1 MTKHVTVKTTGGEA
15 KEIPLGVIRYM
26 KIVDGESRDGPQKTK
41 IVMTGDASP
50 LIAEQSVAE
59 LRSGDLPLVYVGG
72 GVYVPRAHIRQV
84 EPLTDRD
91 RQGLA
96 DGRKIDASKFK
107 TRIVLAGD
115 MTPVWGTKTIE
126 QLNERGMRFVPVGN
140 GSHVH
145 RDNIRKIVEL
155 DDPAR
160 ARISERLGIDASA
173 FRAQVVLEGDD
184 KPKLSRM
191 SIIELK
197 VKGLDLVPIQH
208 GEYAVRGNVKYFR
221 SFLEEEQ
228 EDLARKYPDSNAAR
242 FATKIVMASED
253 AMLSTA
259 KPDSLQAAFAAVNV
273 GYDRYV
279 PAANIVP
286 ERITAFSKDD
296 KKGLKEAGYAMERN
310 WRSSIG
316 LVNGRILS
324 PATAEQIRQRR
335 EAALAKAAEPAAP
348 LAAAE

>member
-15 KEIPLGVIRYM
+15 KDIPLGVIRYL

-41 IVMTGDASP
+41 IVMTGDAPPIIS
-50 LIAEQSVAE
+50 EQSVAD
-59 LRSGDLPLVYVGG
+59 LRSGELPLVYVGG

-96 DGRKIDASKFK
+96 DARKIDASKFK
-107 TRIVLAGD
+107 TRIVLAGE
-115 MTPVWGTKTIE
+115 MTPVWGTKTID
-126 QLNERGMRFVPVGN
+126 QLNERGLRFVPVGN
-140 GSHVH
+140 DAYVH
-145 RDNIRKIVEL
+145 KDNIRKVTEL
-155 DDPAR
+155 DEAAR
-160 ARISERLGIDASA
+160 KRIGEKLGIDASA
-173 FRAQVVLEGDD
+173 FRAQVALEGDD
-184 KPKLSRM
+184 KPKLSRL
-191 SIIELK
+191 SIIEMK
-197 VKGLDLVPIQH
+197 TRGLDLAPIQP

-228 EDLARKYPDSNAAR
+228 EELARKYPDSNAAR
-242 FATKIVMASED
+242 FASKIVLASED
-253 AMLSTA
+253 SMLSTS
-259 KPDSLQAAFAAVNV
+259 KPETLQAAFAAVNV

-316 LVNGRILS
+316 LINGRILS

-335 EAALAKAAEPAAP
+335 EAALAKAGDASAP
-348 LAAAE
+348 LVAAE

>member
-1 MTKHVTVKTTGGEA
+1 MTKHVKVKTTSGEA
-15 KEIPLGVIRYM
+15 KEIPLGMIRYM
-26 KIVDGESRDGPQKTK
+26 KIVDGESRDGPQKAK
-41 IVMTGDASP
+41 IVMAGDFTP
-50 LIAEQSVAE
+50 VMTEQSVAD
-59 LRSGDLPLVYVGG
+59 LRSSELPLVYVGG
-72 GVYVPRAHIRQV
+72 GVYVPRAHIRLV
-84 EPLTDRD
+84 EPLSDRD

-96 DGRKIDASKFK
+96 DAKKIDTSKFK
-107 TRIVLAGD
+107 TRIVLSGEL
-115 MTPVWGTKTIE
+115 TPVWGIKSIE
-126 QLNERGMRFVPVGN
+126 QLNERGMRFVPLGN

-160 ARISERLGIDASA
+160 ARIADKLGIDASA
-173 FRAQVVLEGDD
+173 FRMQVVLEGDD

-197 VKGLDLVPIQH
+197 AKGLDLVPIQH

-228 EDLARKYPDSNAAR
+228 EDLARKYPDADAAR
-242 FATKIVMASED
+242 FATKIVLASED
-253 AMLSTA
+253 AMLSTS
-259 KPDSLQAAFAAVNV
+259 KPESLQAAFAAVNI

-286 ERITAFSKDD
+286 ERVTAFSKDD
-296 KKGLKEAGYAMERN
+296 KKGLADAGYAMERN

-316 LVNGRILS
+316 LINGRILS

-335 EAALAKAAEPAAP
+335 DVALEKAEAAGSPQIAAE
-348 LAAAE
+348 

>member
-1 MTKHVTVKTTGGEA
+1 MTKHVKVKTTSGEA

-26 KIVDGESRDGPQKTK
+26 KIVDGESRDDPQKAK
-41 IVMTGDASP
+41 IVMAGDSSP
-50 LIAEQSVAE
+50 VMTEQSVAD
-59 LRSGDLPLVYVGG
+59 LRSGELPLVYVGG
-72 GVYVPRAHIRQV
+72 GVYVPRAHIRLV
-84 EPLTDRD
+84 EPLSDRD

-96 DGRKIDASKFK
+96 DAKKIDTSKFE
-107 TRIVLAGD
+107 TRIVLSGD
-115 MTPVWGTKTIE
+115 LTPVWGIKSIE
-126 QLNERGMRFVPVGN
+126 QLNERGMRFVPLGN

-160 ARISERLGIDASA
+160 ARIADRLGIDASA
-173 FRAQVVLEGDD
+173 FRTQIILEGDD

-197 VKGLDLVPIQH
+197 AKGLDLVPIQH

-228 EDLARKYPDSNAAR
+228 EDLARKYPEADAAR
-242 FATKIVMASED
+242 FATKIVLTSED
-253 AMLSTA
+253 AMLSTS
-259 KPDSLQAAFAAVNV
+259 KPERLQAAFAAVNV
-273 GYDRYV
+273 GYDRFV

-286 ERITAFSKDD
+286 ERVTAFSKDD
-296 KKGLKEAGYAMERN
+296 KKGLTDAGYAMERN

-316 LVNGRILS
+316 LINGRILS

-335 EAALAKAAEPAAP
+335 EAAIAKAEAAGSP
-348 LAAAE
+348 QIAAE

>member
-1 MTKHVTVKTTGGEA
+1 MTKHVKVKTTSGEA

-26 KIVDGESRDGPQKTK
+26 KIVDGESRDGPQKAK
-41 IVMTGDASP
+41 IVMAGNSTP
-50 LIAEQSVAE
+50 VMTEQSVAD
-59 LRSGDLPLVYVGG
+59 LRSSELPLVYVGG
-72 GVYVPRAHIRQV
+72 GVYIPRTHIRLV
-84 EPLTDRD
+84 EPLSDRD

-96 DGRKIDASKFK
+96 DAKKIDTSKFK
-107 TRIVLAGD
+107 TRIVLSGEL
-115 MTPVWGTKTIE
+115 TPVWGIKSIE
-126 QLNERGMRFVPVGN
+126 QLNERGMRFVPLGN

-160 ARISERLGIDASA
+160 ARIADRLGIDSSA
-173 FRAQVVLEGDD
+173 FRTQVVLEGDD

-197 VKGLDLVPIQH
+197 AKGLDLVPIQY
-208 GEYAVRGNVKYFR
+208 GEYAVRSNVKYFR

-228 EDLARKYPDSNAAR
+228 EDLARKYPGSDAAS

-253 AMLSTA
+253 AMLSTS

-286 ERITAFSKDD
+286 ERVTAFSKDD
-296 KKGLKEAGYAMERN
+296 KKGLADAGYAMERN

-316 LVNGRILS
+316 LINGRILS

-335 EAALAKAAEPAAP
+335 EAAIAKAEAAGSP
-348 LAAAE
+348 QIAAE

>member
-1 MTKHVTVKTTGGEA
+1 MTKHVKVKTTSGEA

-26 KIVDGESRDGPQKTK
+26 KIVDGESRDGPQKAK
-41 IVMTGDASP
+41 IVMAGDSSP
-50 LIAEQSVAE
+50 VMTEQSVAD
-59 LRSGDLPLVYVGG
+59 LRSGELPLVYVGG
-72 GVYVPRAHIRQV
+72 GVYVPRAHIRLV
-84 EPLTDRD
+84 EPLSDRD

-96 DGRKIDASKFK
+96 DAKKIDTSKFE
-107 TRIVLAGD
+107 TRIVLSGD
-115 MTPVWGTKTIE
+115 LTPVWGIKSIE
-126 QLNERGMRFVPVGN
+126 QLNERGMRFVPLGN

-160 ARISERLGIDASA
+160 ARIADRLGIDASA
-173 FRAQVVLEGDD
+173 FRTQVVLEGDG

-197 VKGLDLVPIQH
+197 AKGLDLVPIQH

-228 EDLARKYPDSNAAR
+228 EDLARKYPDADAAR
-242 FATKIVMASED
+242 FATKIVLASED
-253 AMLSTA
+253 AMLSTS
-259 KPDSLQAAFAAVNV
+259 KPESLQAAFAAVNV

-286 ERITAFSKDD
+286 ERVTAFSKDD
-296 KKGLKEAGYAMERN
+296 KKGLADAGYAMERN

-324 PATAEQIRQRR
+324 PATAEQIKQRR
-335 EAALAKAAEPAAP
+335 EAAMAKAGSASSPQI
-348 LAAAE
+348 AAE

>member
-1 MTKHVTVKTTGGEA
+1 MTKHVRVKTISGEA
-15 KEIPLGVIRYM
+15 KDIPLGVIRYM
-26 KIVDGESRDGPQKTK
+26 KIVDGESRDGPQKAK
-41 IVMTGDASP
+41 IVMAGDASP
-50 LIAEQSVAE
+50 VISEQSVAD
-59 LRSGDLPLVYVGG
+59 LRSGELPLVYVGG
-72 GVYVPRAHIRQV
+72 GVYVPRVHIRQI

-91 RQGLA
+91 RQGLGEA
-96 DGRKIDASKFK
+96 KNIDTSKFL
-107 TRIVLAGD
+107 TRIVLSGG
-115 MTPVWGTKTIE
+115 MTPVWGTKSIE
-126 QLNERGMRFVPVGN
+126 QLNERGLRFVPVGN

-155 DDPAR
+155 DDDAR
-160 ARISERLGIDASA
+160 TRIGGKLGIDASA

-184 KPKLSRM
+184 KPKLSRL

-197 VKGLDLVPIQH
+197 AKGLDLVPIQP

-228 EDLARKYPDSNAAR
+228 EDLARKYPEADAGR
-242 FATKIVMASED
+242 FATKIVLANEES
-253 AMLSTA
+253 MLSTA
-259 KPDSLQAAFAAVNV
+259 KPETLQATFAAVNV
-273 GYDRYV
+273 GYERYV

-286 ERITAFSKDD
+286 ERVATFSKDD

-324 PATAEQIRQRR
+324 PATAEQIKQRR
-335 EAALAKAAEPAAP
+335 EAALAKVEAEATPQVAAE
-348 LAAAE
+348 